1 MTYIKLIIKTIDCVH
16 KTILNKLLILILGNL
31 IGYIIIKNYS
41 KKNHFF
47 IGFTSLIIHYDRV

>member
-41 KKNHFF
+41 KK
-47 IGFTSLIIHYDRV
+47 IISS